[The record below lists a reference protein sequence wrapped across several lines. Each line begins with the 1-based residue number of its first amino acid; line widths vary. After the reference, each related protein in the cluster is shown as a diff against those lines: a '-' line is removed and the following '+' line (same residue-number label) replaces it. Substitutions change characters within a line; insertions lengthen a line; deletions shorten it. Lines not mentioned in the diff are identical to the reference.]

1 MEDIFFTVFT
11 PIYNRK
17 HTIYR
22 VWDSLI
28 AQTNKNFE
36 WLIVNDGSNDNIE
49 PLLEEYKDKADF
61 KVRIFHQQNS
71 GKHIA
76 FNKAIENAKGELFI
90 PADSDDSFSSET
102 IEVFTE
108 IWKKYKNDSISGI
121 SVLCKSEND
130 VIVGDNFTIEGVS
143 NLIDI
148 TYKYNVKGEKWG
160 CIRLDVLK
168 KFKFPT
174 DFDVKFF
181 PEAYLWTQIG
191 LNYKTVFVNVPL
203 RTYYQDAGNQLTNEK
218 ISQSLMK
225 MYNFYTLWRI
235 NYLFPYIRQYVS
247 IKDYLR
253 TFVYL
258 WMTTLQGRIPVL
270 SVIKKLE
277 KTSHKILAVVLLLPV
292 FFIFL
297 TKQI

>member
-130 VIVGDNFTIEGVS
+130 VIVGDNFPIEGVS